1 MTTHVVLYSGGLDST
16 ILLDMVRRSLARF
29 GDDVVPI
36 YFDLHQPYSEA
47 EKRRLDSSVRVDDRL
62 SWLGTADE
70 SSPIPIVS
78 LRNIFMVLLAAT
90 MGSKVYFGQLH
101 PMSESSSDGDRLF
114 VSLTSLLLQKI
125 ASDPRQGLIYP
136 EVFTPLSGYSKPQSV
151 RRYLASGGNPEV
163 LLGTFS
169 CFRPADDTP
178 CGECNACV
186 NRYVALKLN
195 KLAPG
200 TSYVADPETTPLYS
214 FEFQRQAT
222 TL

>member
-16 ILLDMVRRSLARF
+16 ILLDMVRRTLARF

-36 YFDLHQPYSEA
+36 YFDLHLPYSEA

-62 SWLGTADE
+62 SWLGTAEE
-70 SSPIPIVS
+70 SSPIHIVS

-90 MGSKVYFGQLH
+90 MGSKVYFAQLH
-101 PMSESSSDGDRLF
+101 TMSESTSDGDRLF

-125 ASDPRQGLIYP
+125 ASDPRHGLVYP

-151 RRYLASGGNPEV
+151 RRYLASGGNPEA
-163 LLGTFS
+163 LLRSFS

-186 NRYVALKLN
+186 SRYVALKLN

-200 TSYVADPETTPLYS
+200 TSYVVNPETTPLYS
-214 FEFQRQAT
+214 FEFQRLAT